1 MNNALIQTKDQSAV
15 RGLNFS
21 TVGTAPCT
29 CWRGHS
35 RILLV
40 CSTCR
45 SWLNLAARF
54 LAGGAQRGN

>member
-1 MNNALIQTKDQSAV
+1 MKRAPIQNRNQSAV
-15 RGLNFS
+15 RSLNFS

-35 RILLV
+35 RIFLV

-45 SWLNLAARF
+45 GWLNLAARF
-54 LAGGAQRGN
+54 LAGGVHHAN